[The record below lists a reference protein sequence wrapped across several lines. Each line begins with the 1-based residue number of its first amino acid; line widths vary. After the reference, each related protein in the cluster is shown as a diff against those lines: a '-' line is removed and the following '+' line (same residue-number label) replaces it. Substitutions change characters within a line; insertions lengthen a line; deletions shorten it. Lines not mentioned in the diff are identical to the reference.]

1 MKLHNRRIHHF
12 RRQRGVVLFISLI
25 VLVAMTLAGI
35 ALVRSVDTAN
45 QIAGNLAFKQGAT
58 LSADAAIETARNWLL
73 TQTNATLSCT
83 PPTAPCDNTFYYSST
98 PTIAGA
104 PGTETPWPQYDPDA
118 FGKPWNGGKEINLA
132 ADAAGNQVSYVV
144 QRLCLNAGDPSSVP
158 PVNNSC
164 INTAGTSAGSATPQG
179 SSHVAGQPVIAGA
192 VQYFYRVTARITG
205 PRNTVSYVQGIIQ
218 I

>member
-1 MKLHNRRIHHF
+1 MRLSNRRIHHF

-35 ALVRSVDTAN
+35 ALVRSVDTTN

-83 PPTAPCDNTFYYSST
+83 PPTAPCNNTFYYAST
-98 PTIAGA
+98 PTTGQ
-104 PGTETPWPQYDPDA
+104 GTETPWPQYNWTGA
-118 FGKPWNGGKEINLA
+118 AIALA
-132 ADAAGNQVSYVV
+132 ADAAGNQVSYVI
-144 QRLCLNAGDPSSVP
+144 QRLCKNTGDPSPVP

-164 INTAGTSAGSATPQG
+164 INTAGTTGAG
-179 SSHVAGQPVIAGA
+179 VASGTSKGAGRSNIAGTL
-192 VQYFYRVTARITG
+192 QYYYRVTARIIG
-205 PRNTVSYVQGIIQ
+205 PRNTVSYVQSIIQ